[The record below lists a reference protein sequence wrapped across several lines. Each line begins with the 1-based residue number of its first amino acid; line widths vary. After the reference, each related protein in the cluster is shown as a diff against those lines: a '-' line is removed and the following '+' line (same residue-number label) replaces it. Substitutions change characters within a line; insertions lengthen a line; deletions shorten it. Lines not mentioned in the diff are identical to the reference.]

1 MRNLTSIRVLLGAV
15 TLFAACGGDDE
26 TCDPVAQSGCDE
38 GVCAAV
44 EGGEPICTDP
54 VYVSGRVFKLD
65 DNASIGG
72 ARVVA
77 LDVNRAPQSRVA
89 TSGDDGRYRLE
100 VPAVRTS
107 DGTPLSLDVTLRA
120 DASGYQSFPSGLRRA
135 LPIDLA
141 TAAHGDGE
149 WVLSNALTDIGLVV
163 MPAGSGTGTISGNVA
178 IPFDHAGVMVVAET
192 AGRGFD
198 AIADRD
204 GSYAIYNL
212 PPGDYTVAGYARGS
226 VYAPGSAALG
236 AGASADVDLALV
248 DGGGGGITGMV
259 SIVNGGGAGETS
271 VVMFVESTF
280 DENFMRGAAPPGLRN
295 PDPGILPNVSGAF
308 TINGVPPG
316 RYVVLAAFENDGLV
330 RDPDT
335 CISGTDIVHVAVDG
349 AGTVVLDQSFKVT
362 GALNDLTPTDD
373 AIIDGGVPTF
383 SWEDDSSE
391 DLYRVQVFDS
401 FGNEVWVTT
410 IPGVSGDTPSVVYAG
425 PALDRGMY
433 YQTRVTSVRVSGGG
447 GEECEISQSEDLA
460 GVFYVP

>member
-1 MRNLTSIRVLLGAV
+1 MKTSTNLVLIGAV

-26 TCDPVAQSGCDE
+26 TCDPVAQTGCDE

-54 VYVSGRVFKLD
+54 VYIEGRVFKLE
-65 DNASIGG
+65 DNASVGG

-100 VPAVRTS
+100 VPAVRNA
-107 DGTPLSLDVTLRA
+107 DGVPLSLDVTLRA
-120 DASGYQSFPSGLRRA
+120 DAAGYQSFPSGLRRA
-135 LPIDLA
+135 LPVNLTDA
-141 TAAHGDGE
+141 VKGE
-149 WVLSNALTDIGLVV
+149 GQWVLASALTDIGLVV

-178 IPFDHAGVMVVAET
+178 IPFDRAGVMVVAET
-192 AGRGFD
+192 GGVGHD

-226 VYAPGSAALG
+226 VYAPGSAALT
-236 AGASADVDLALV
+236 AGASADVDLSLV

-259 SIVNGGGAGETS
+259 SIVNGGGASQTS

-280 DENFMRGAAPPGLRN
+280 DEAFMRGAAPPGLRA
-295 PDPGILPNVSGAF
+295 PDPGILPDVSGPF

-349 AGTVVLDQSFKVT
+349 SGTIVLDQSFKVT
-362 GALNDLTPTDD
+362 GALTGLSPTDD
-373 AIIDGGVPTF
+373 AIVDGGVPTIT
-383 SWEDDSSE
+383 WEDDSSE
-391 DLYRVQVFDS
+391 DSYRVQVFDS
-401 FGNEVWVTT
+401 FGNEVWTTT
-410 IPGVSGDTPSVVYAG
+410 IPGVSGGTPTVTYAG
-425 PALDRGMY
+425 PALDSGMY
-433 YQTRVTSVRVSGGG
+433 YQTRVTSIRSNAGGD
-447 GEECEISQSEDLA
+447 CEISQSEDLA